1 MHKQLSSVLSF
12 LSNLPRARDGE
23 ITPQPLDKL
32 DLRNLAL
39 ARPLPGDRPELS
51 FLYRGDNIVI
61 VVDLREG
68 NVFQLPRNIVTT
80 FLICACVILA
90 GCASPKLPEVR
101 ILSDEEASELW
112 DKAESYKPVGEAV
125 TKTFPSS
132 AGTIVTTSQVY
143 SLRMSGRPGLSVVTV
158 CGGSCQLKPGGTFG
172 SCVTSGCVPSGKRCT
187 PLVCSGSCEV
197 SKACSAES
205 SIGIFA
211 H

>member
-1 MHKQLSSVLSF
+1 MCKCITV
-12 LSNLPRARDGE
+12 DGS
-23 ITPQPLDKL
+23 P
-32 DLRNLAL
+32 NS
-39 ARPLPGDRPELS
+39 ELS
-51 FLYRGDNIVI
+51 FTYRGDNIVI

-68 NVFQLPRNIVTT
+68 NVFQLPRNVVTT
-80 FLICACVILA
+80 FLICACVILS
-90 GCASPKLPEVR
+90 GCASPKPPEVR

-172 SCVTSGCVPSGKRCT
+172 SCVTSGRGP
-187 PLVCSGSCEV
+187 GSSPRLPGFRTRPRSPANRPG
-197 SKACSAES
+197 SKDAARRPERS
-205 SIGIFA
+205 
-211 H
+211 